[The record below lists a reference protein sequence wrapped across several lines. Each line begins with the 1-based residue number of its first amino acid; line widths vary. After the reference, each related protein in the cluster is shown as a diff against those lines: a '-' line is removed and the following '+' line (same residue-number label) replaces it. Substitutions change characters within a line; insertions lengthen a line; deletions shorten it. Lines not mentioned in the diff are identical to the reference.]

1 MQLPLS
7 AFLITRDLSWLT
19 CCSASCSLFDRLSLG
34 DLTCGSSSVT
44 AVMYSSSLGLLAL
57 GGFQVD
63 LGLKGCFGVGGRRSF
78 LKK

>member
-7 AFLITRDLSWLT
+7 AFLMTRDLSWLT
-19 CCSASCSLFDRLSLG
+19 LRSACCSLFDRLPFG
-34 DLTCGSSSVT
+34 DLTCGGSSVT

-63 LGLKGCFGVGGRRSF
+63 LGLKGCFGAGGRRSF